1 MNKNSRIF
9 TAIDLEM
16 NQPSNKI
23 IQIGA
28 VVGDIYTGDII
39 ERLSIF
45 INPKEQLDPRIIEL
59 TKIHQEDVNNGVTLE
74 FGYNML
80 KNMHKAN
87 GSFCNP
93 ITWGGGDS
101 IEILNQLK
109 KENSNFE
116 EWCFGRRWIDTKTIY
131 ITWRLSNQKPP
142 TGGLSRAMANLGLSF
157 KGQAHNA
164 LWDAENT
171 FYTYVK
177 LIYMMKLTSIKSK

>member
-1 MNKNSRIF
+1 MKNKSPELF
-9 TAIDLEM
+9 TCIDLEL

-28 VVGDIYTGDII
+28 VVGNIYTGEVL

-45 INPKEQLDPRIIEL
+45 INPKEPLNPEITKL
-59 TKIHQEDVNNGVTLE
+59 TKICQENVDHGFTLE
-74 FGYNML
+74 LGYNVL
-80 KNMHKAN
+80 KKMHERNK
-87 GSFCNP
+87 SFCNP

-109 KENSNFE
+109 LENPKFQG
-116 EWCFGRRWIDTKTIY
+116 WCFGRRWIDTKTLY
-131 ITWRLSNQKPP
+131 VTWRLANQKPP

-157 KGQAHNA
+157 QGQAHNA

-171 FYTYVK
+171 FYTYCK
-177 LIYMMKLTSIKSK
+177 LIKMMKLTSI